1 MSYNSFTH
9 QRGNKDYF
17 MRHLKIKAGMKGSN
31 CGKGRTMKTG
41 MLKHISKKAR
51 RTEAKKETVNF

>member
-1 MSYNSFTH
+1 
-9 QRGNKDYF
+9 

-41 MLKHISKKAR
+41 MLKHLSKKAR
-51 RTEAKKETVNF
+51 RTEAKKETHNF